1 MFPLKFGIMFGD
13 IGHGGAL
20 FAFGAYLVYKGK
32 DLLNTSLKD
41 LFPMRYLL
49 VMLGFFAFYCGFIYN
64 DFLALPTN
72 LFGSCY
78 ENEINPENGA
88 KEAVKLDGCTYP
100 FGFDPKW
107 FIAHNELNFF
117 NSYKMKGSIVQDRN
131 NDKIIICFYS
141 FCKIDLFLISKAAV
155 IFGVVQMLWGIFLK
169 GMNCVHFDLLID
181 LIFEWLP

>member
-1 MFPLKFGIMFGD
+1 MFGD

-41 LFPMRYLL
+41 LFPLRYLL

-88 KEAVKLDGCTYP
+88 TEAVKLDGCTYP

-117 NSYKMKGSIVQDRN
+117 NSYKMK
-131 NDKIIICFYS
+131 
-141 FCKIDLFLISKAAV
+141 AAV
-155 IFGVVQMLWGIFLK
+155 IFGVVQMLWGVFLK
-169 GMNCVHFDLLID
+169 GMNCVHFDLWID